1 MAGQETHKERLGC
14 TGWKATEGE
23 GQAGGR
29 APRIQ
34 SKRSAAEHARVFARC
49 GRLSV
54 EAERKALP
62 QKIRGSP
69 LCSAT
74 VNTPPA
80 PAPALAA
87 AAMQPCAQPR
97 CVHASACNAA
107 LCPTLLCAC
116 LSLQCSAVPNP
127 AVCMPQPAM
136 QRCAQPR
143 CVHASACNAALC
155 PTLLCACLS
164 LQCADRMLV
173 AQAAPSSIGPM
184 HCTSANTLWGT
195 AAQVYSAVLQRH
207 GSAGHAHKAH

>member
-1 MAGQETHKERLGC
+1 MRGGETWGAERGGVAGQETHKERLGC

-116 LSLQCSAVPNP
+116 LSLQC
-127 AVCMPQPAM
+127 
-136 QRCAQPR
+136 
-143 CVHASACNAALC
+143 
-155 PTLLCACLS
+155 
-164 LQCADRMLV
+164 ADRMLV